1 MIGFLDLL
9 YKSGK
14 GKAEKLSFF
23 VYDYPNEVINMER
36 RYLDS
41 LRKSLLFRNMTD
53 DDILSLIRSVDSN
66 LKSFSKND
74 IIMRDR
80 DLQKQ
85 MGIIITGKVH
95 TAHVDAN
102 GNSNLMDILY
112 PGDVVGVLSAVGRYP
127 LHITATAQENGTD
140 ILFLT
145 VESLLRDNVLTAP
158 VQIRF
163 LQNLTM
169 VITQKGQRLTIKLED
184 SIRHSTREKLQ
195 DYLSGQY
202 HKTKSRTFS
211 IPLNRQD
218 LADYLFVDRSAL
230 SNELC
235 RMRDEGLIKFDK
247 SNFELL
253 VEMPISEQEEDP
265 NT

>member
-1 MIGFLDLL
+1 
-9 YKSGK
+9 
-14 GKAEKLSFF
+14 
-23 VYDYPNEVINMER
+23 
-36 RYLDS
+36 
-41 LRKSLLFRNMTD
+41 
-53 DDILSLIRSVDSN
+53 
-66 LKSFSKND
+66 
-74 IIMRDR
+74 
-80 DLQKQ
+80 

-265 NT
+265 NA